1 MRMKTKGY
9 ILISLAVIE
18 LSLLTVVSGLG
29 VANISVL
36 QLLFYSFLTSTAVSF
51 LALLASKRLRLLLNL
66 FANKKAFSVL
76 VIAGI
81 LNYAVAQL
89 FLTIAVKGTNPI
101 VVSLILKL
109 WPIFLA
115 LMLPFTLKIK
125 LHKGQFVALLLGF
138 MGVYFLATHGS
149 IMPKL
154 FGIFFIGIGILST
167 LSTASSNVLI
177 RSQNQDVFSEVFI
190 FNASS
195 LLFVVLLILIFNVHF
210 TPMNSYAIISFLFL
224 GGISYSL
231 GALMFFYTFRMFD
244 PLLMSNATYATPI
257 LTIIFSNLILGTKFY
272 MYYAYSFA
280 LIITALIIQ
289 QHYASKAP
297 TYVTNKHKQT
307 MMPIFDL
314 SGAFVNTKNSEI
326 INAIGRSGRALGVKL
341 STELNP
347 DLIDAGKYGCIIFTT
362 KHHKGYVSPEEL
374 EFIEEI
380 IGANEN
386 DDVLVCVGKQEMAE
400 QAIKDYIEKININVP
415 SSEYTMH
422 L

>member
-138 MGVYFLATHGS
+138 MGY
-149 IMPKL
+149 
-154 FGIFFIGIGILST
+154 IF
-167 LSTASSNVLI
+167 
-177 RSQNQDVFSEVFI
+177 
-190 FNASS
+190 
-195 LLFVVLLILIFNVHF
+195 
-210 TPMNSYAIISFLFL
+210 
-224 GGISYSL
+224 
-231 GALMFFYTFRMFD
+231 
-244 PLLMSNATYATPI
+244 
-257 LTIIFSNLILGTKFY
+257 
-272 MYYAYSFA
+272 
-280 LIITALIIQ
+280 
-289 QHYASKAP
+289 
-297 TYVTNKHKQT
+297 
-307 MMPIFDL
+307 
-314 SGAFVNTKNSEI
+314 
-326 INAIGRSGRALGVKL
+326 
-341 STELNP
+341 
-347 DLIDAGKYGCIIFTT
+347 
-362 KHHKGYVSPEEL
+362 
-374 EFIEEI
+374 
-380 IGANEN
+380 
-386 DDVLVCVGKQEMAE
+386 
-400 QAIKDYIEKININVP
+400 
-415 SSEYTMH
+415 
-422 L
+422 